1 MKKRNYKNNYR
12 KNYKR
17 AKIKRY
23 QRENKPEFLIEVKM
37 LTFKD
42 LQKMDLIDSRTYRE
56 SVKRKIS
63 SDYQGGVS
71 DE

>member
-17 AKIKRY
+17 AKVKRY
-23 QRENKPEFLIEVKM
+23 QRKNKPEFLIEVKM

-56 SVKRKIS
+56 CVKRKIK

>member
-1 MKKRNYKNNYR
+1 MKKKHYK

-17 AKIKRY
+17 AKVQRY
-23 QRENKPEFLIEVKM
+23 SKENRPEFLIEVRM

-42 LQKMDLIDSRTYRE
+42 LHKMDLIDSRAYRE
-56 SVKRKIS
+56 SVKKQIN
-63 SDYQGGVS
+63 SDYQGGNA

>member
-17 AKIKRY
+17 AKVKRY
-23 QRENKPEFLIEVKM
+23 QRKNKPEFLIEVKM

-56 SVKRKIS
+56 CVKRKIN

>member
-1 MKKRNYKNNYR
+1 MKRKNHR

-17 AKIKRY
+17 TRVQRY
-23 QRENKPEFLIEVKM
+23 SKETKPEFLIEVRM

-42 LQKMDLIDSRTYRE
+42 LHKMDLIDSRAYRE
-56 SVKRKIS
+56 CVKKQIN
-63 SDYQGGVS
+63 SDYQGGNA

>member
-1 MKKRNYKNNYR
+1 MKKKHYK

-17 AKIKRY
+17 AKVQRY
-23 QRENKPEFLIEVKM
+23 SKENRPEFLIEVRI

-42 LQKMDLIDSRTYRE
+42 LHKMDLIDSRIYRE
-56 SVKRKIS
+56 SVKKQINT
-63 SDYQGGVS
+63 DYQGGNA

>member
-1 MKKRNYKNNYR
+1 MKKKHYK

-17 AKIKRY
+17 VNVQRY
-23 QRENKPEFLIEVKM
+23 SKENKPEFLIEVRM

-42 LQKMDLIDSRTYRE
+42 LHKMDLIDSRAYRE
-56 SVKRKIS
+56 SIKKQIN
-63 SDYQGGVS
+63 SDYQGGNA

>member
-1 MKKRNYKNNYR
+1 MKKKHYKI
-12 KNYKR
+12 
-17 AKIKRY
+17 AKVQRY
-23 QRENKPEFLIEVKM
+23 SKENIPEFLIEVRM

-42 LQKMDLIDSRTYRE
+42 LHKMDLIDSRTYRE

>member
-1 MKKRNYKNNYR
+1 MKKRNYKNNHR

-17 AKIKRY
+17 EKVKTY
-23 QRENKPEFLIEVKM
+23 QRKNKPEFLIEVKM
-37 LTFKD
+37 LTFKE

-56 SVKRKIS
+56 SVKKKID

>member
-1 MKKRNYKNNYR
+1 MKKKHYK

-17 AKIKRY
+17 AKVQRY
-23 QRENKPEFLIEVKM
+23 SKENIPEFLIEVRM

-42 LQKMDLIDSRTYRE
+42 LHKMDLIDSRVYRE
-56 SVKRKIS
+56 SIKKQIN
-63 SDYQGGVS
+63 SDYQGGNA

>member
-1 MKKRNYKNNYR
+1 MKKKHYK

-17 AKIKRY
+17 AKMQKY
-23 QRENKPEFLIEVKM
+23 SKENRPEFLIEVRM

-42 LQKMDLIDSRTYRE
+42 LHKMDLIDSRTYRE
-56 SVKRKIS
+56 SVKKQIN
-63 SDYQGGVS
+63 SDYQGGNA

>member
-1 MKKRNYKNNYR
+1 MKKKHYK

-17 AKIKRY
+17 AKVQRY
-23 QRENKPEFLIEVKM
+23 SKENRPEFLIEVRM

-42 LQKMDLIDSRTYRE
+42 LHKMELIDSRTYRE
-56 SVKRKIS
+56 SVKKQIN
-63 SDYQGGVS
+63 SDYQGGNA